1 MSTDSSF
8 DDQAQTPR
16 PDPAPAEPSAEP
28 FDPLQKDPLARP
40 EVVTRERPE
49 DWNEPSA
56 GDGIPSDKDM
66 PLPND

>member
-28 FDPLQKDPLARP
+28 
-40 EVVTRERPE
+40 
-49 DWNEPSA
+49 SA

>member
-8 DDQAQTPR
+8 DDQRQEQR
-16 PDPAPAEPSAEP
+16 PDSAPAEPSAEP
-28 FDPLQKDPLARP
+28 LDPLRKDPLARP

-49 DWNEPSA
+49 GWNEPSA

>member
-8 DDQAQTPR
+8 DDQAHTPR
-16 PDPAPAEPSAEP
+16 PDAAPAEPSAEP
-28 FDPLQKDPLARP
+28 SDPLQKDPMARP
-40 EVVTRERPE
+40 EGVTRERPE